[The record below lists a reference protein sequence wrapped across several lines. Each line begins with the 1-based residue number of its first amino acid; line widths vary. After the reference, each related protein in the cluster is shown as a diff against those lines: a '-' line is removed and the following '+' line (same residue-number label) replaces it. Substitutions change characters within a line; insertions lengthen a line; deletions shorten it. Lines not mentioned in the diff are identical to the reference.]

1 MNMITNKLNIKNI
14 YTPKLNYGIQ
24 AKYNEN
30 VTNGNRL
37 LCLINITCWILSII
51 SIICIILTFIPIIL
65 ILNDI
70 QYTNIYSIL
79 NNTTINT
86 TSILVGSKQLKENK
100 NLIRNLIFNFSNQL
114 LNINKDSFIKS
125 FGGDILSSFANS
137 YGEFYRAGTYSYFY
151 LIQTIHFYQNSDFFD
166 KQNKLNNVFVDH
178 ANKFFLELSE
188 KYVFLNNKCLK
199 FIFSLGENCVNIEY
213 IINQL
218 LVLINIF
225 NKYLSRYQAN
235 IWNSELNNFYRELN
249 DYELKETLLLFNNL
263 FSPSDLY
270 DKNINKIN
278 NLYNSGYQF
287 NKEILSDIIITMIEK
302 SNSQDN
308 KFLKLIKI
316 QNQDI
321 ILNRMLYLVRL
332 LINHKNN
339 ISKYKYE
346 LRSMEFR
353 RAMCIALSDL
363 NILNN
368 INNEMTLSIKNTQNR
383 MYMYNEIM
391 NTIQF
396 PYQIDQ
402 IEYGNIISH
411 IFGMNKIRNIN
422 KHKEYVITQI
432 LNRSNLNNLNGF
444 MCKNG
449 LEAYL
454 RNNYRIEFECFE
466 KDIGNFCKFS
476 TWYLNNYNNQIMKY
490 MTYSIN
496 SIFDHNIKNIKSI
509 IQNYLKDVNDKKSIS
524 KIGRDSYLYGDII
537 NFIST
542 IDKNII

>member
-1 MNMITNKLNIKNI
+1 MIINKLNIRNV

-24 AKYNEN
+24 AKYNN
-30 VTNGNRL
+30 NLTNNNKL
-37 LCLINITCWILSII
+37 IYLINITCWILSII
-51 SIICIILTFIPIIL
+51 SIICIVLTFIPIIL

-86 TSILVGSKQLKENK
+86 TSILISSKQLRENK
-100 NLIRNLIFNFSNQL
+100 NLIRNLIFNFSNKL
-114 LNINKDSFIKS
+114 LNINKDSFIRS
-125 FGGDILSSFANS
+125 FGGDILFSFANS
-137 YGEFYRAGTYSYFY
+137 YGEFYRTGTYCYFY

-166 KQNKLNNVFVDH
+166 KQNKLNNLFVDH
-178 ANKFFLELSE
+178 ANKFFIELSE
-188 KYVFLNNKCLK
+188 KYAYLNNKCLK

-213 IINQL
+213 VINQL

-225 NKYLSRYQAN
+225 NKYLSRYQLN
-235 IWNSELNNFYRELN
+235 IWNSELSNYYRELN

-263 FSPSDLY
+263 FLPNDLY
-270 DKNINKIN
+270 NKNLNKIN
-278 NLYNSGYQF
+278 SLYNSGYQF
-287 NKEILSDIIITMIEK
+287 NKEILSDIIISMIEK
-302 SNSQDN
+302 SNCQDN

-353 RAMCIALSDL
+353 HAMCIALSDL

-402 IEYGNIISH
+402 IEYGNIISN

-432 LNRSNLNNLNGF
+432 LNRSNLNTLNGF

-476 TWYLNNYNNQIMKY
+476 TWYLHNHNNQIMKY

-496 SIFDHNIKNIKSI
+496 SEFNYDVKNIRSIIKNH
-509 IQNYLKDVNDKKSIS
+509 LKDINNKKSTS

-537 NFIST
+537 NFIFT